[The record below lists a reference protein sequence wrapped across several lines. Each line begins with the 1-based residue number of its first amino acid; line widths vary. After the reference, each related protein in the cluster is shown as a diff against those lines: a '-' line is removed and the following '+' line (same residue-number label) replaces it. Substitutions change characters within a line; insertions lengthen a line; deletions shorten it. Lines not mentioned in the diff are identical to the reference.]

1 MIGFRNEARSICS
14 NSGSTWLESI
24 ELMKV
29 LLTGNIP
36 YIGIGQTHCLANPV
50 KVPLEITALQSGA
63 DLVENDI
70 VRFEDSYGRGNSKCE
85 QP

>member
-1 MIGFRNEARSICS
+1 
-14 NSGSTWLESI
+14 
-24 ELMKV
+24 MKV

-50 KVPLEITALQSGA
+50 KVPLGIISLQSEA

>member
-1 MIGFRNEARSICS
+1 M
-14 NSGSTWLESI
+14 ESI

-50 KVPLEITALQSGA
+50 KVPLGIIALKSGT
-63 DLVENDI
+63 DLVEDDI
-70 VRFEDSYGRGNSKCE
+70 VRFEDSFGRGTSKSE